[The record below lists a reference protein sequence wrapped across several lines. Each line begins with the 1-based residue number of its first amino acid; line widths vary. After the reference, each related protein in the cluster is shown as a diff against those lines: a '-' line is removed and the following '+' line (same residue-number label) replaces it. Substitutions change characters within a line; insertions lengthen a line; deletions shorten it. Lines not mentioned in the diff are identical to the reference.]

1 MKKNEKKL
9 QLTRL
14 TVAKLASVS
23 GGTHPVADQDP
34 RTTEDIKGTKGI
46 IG

>member
-23 GGTHPVADQDP
+23 GGTTPVADTVRP
-34 RTTEDIKGTKGI
+34 TEDIKGTKGI
-46 IG
+46 VG